1 MSSSHT
7 TVCLSIILLLAL
19 IPGRGCFLT
28 RRLDA
33 PTLLLG
39 TAAGQFVHLLSII
52 ALIPNVVA
60 ISHILVSNG

>member
-1 MSSSHT
+1 MSSSDT

-28 RRLDA
+28 RLDA

-39 TAAGQFVHLLSII
+39 TAAGQFVHSLSII

-60 ISHILVSNG
+60 ISHISNR